1 MITFL
6 QHHRVSLALHELRGG
21 PGRPLLMLHG
31 LGSRT
36 PIAVPLW
43 ADGWTGPVLGL
54 DFTGHGAST
63 VPVGGGYS
71 AEVLMGDADMAVNH
85 IGECTVV
92 GQGLGGYIALLIAG
106 ARPAQVRGAIIAD
119 GPGISGGVPGPA
131 SSAIVTGVPEQG
143 KTPDRWALLEL
154 SRDPRP
160 ADYAMSFVRQAAE
173 FSGIDM
179 PIAVTA
185 QARPQW
191 LRAVA
196 EDPCVLDTTMP
207 QALATFNALDELPTE
222 S

>member
-1 MITFL
+1 VTTYL
-6 QHHRVSLALHELRGG
+6 QHHRISLALHEVRAGT
-21 PGRPLLMLHG
+21 GRPLLMLHG

-36 PIAVPLW
+36 PATVPQW
-43 ADGWTGPVLGL
+43 AAGWAGPILGL

-63 VPVGGGYS
+63 VPIGGGYS
-71 AEVLMGDADMAVNH
+71 AEVLMGDADIAVKH

-92 GQGLGGYIALLIAG
+92 GQGLGGYVALLIAG
-106 ARPAQVRGAIIAD
+106 ARPSQVRGAIIAD

-143 KTPDRWALLEL
+143 LTPDRWALLEL

-160 ADYAMSFVRQAAE
+160 ADYAMSFVRLAAE
-173 FSGIDM
+173 FSGLDT

-196 EDPCVLDTTMP
+196 DDPCVLDTSLA
-207 QALATFNALDELPTE
+207 QALSTYAALA
-222 S
+222 